1 MNPISLKDQGYKARK
16 VICCGLF
23 SAYIQIETSSLRA
36 VFVNKISATLVS
48 EEDKSILIILII
60 HITVFYDQNIAL
72 IFYVKDGSMSG
83 CDIRLVFTLPPRDST
98 LQYKRSVHLLNNYLY
113 IIILWV

>member
-1 MNPISLKDQGYKARK
+1 MNPISLKDQGYKTRK

-23 SAYIQIETSSLRA
+23 SEYIHIETSSLRG

-48 EEDKSILIILII
+48 EEDKSILIILVI

-72 IFYVKDGSMSG
+72 IFLM
-83 CDIRLVFTLPPRDST
+83 
-98 LQYKRSVHLLNNYLY
+98 
-113 IIILWV
+113 

>member
-1 MNPISLKDQGYKARK
+1 MNPISLKDQGYKTRK

-23 SAYIQIETSSLRA
+23 SEYIHIETSSLRA

-48 EEDKSILIILII
+48 EEDKSILIILVI

-83 CDIRLVFTLPPRDST
+83 CDIRLVITLPPRDST
-98 LQYKRSVHLLNNYLY
+98 LQY
-113 IIILWV
+113 